1 MDVLLITTYLL
12 IVVLAVISLAIF
24 FILPALTA
32 PQEKRSRAR
41 RALLEAMVL
50 GTLYA
55 GFCHLLA
62 RISGQHRLFEVVTLG
77 YVFVLPLV
85 IGFLA
90 VWRSFPEQSSS
101 WRYCTFAPLGAATL
115 TLLCSILVGWE
126 GAICVIVGGF
136 AFIPLASVGGLC
148 AGLLLARGRKER
160 LNTYLLPM
168 LLTLPLLSSAVES
181 SIGGRTAFS
190 SAKTKIVI
198 NAPKSVV
205 WQNIIRV
212 PLITEP
218 LDGAF
223 YKIGFPK
230 PLSADLSHEGVGG
243 VRHARFERGL
253 EFVET
258 VNEWVPEKSIGF
270 EIKVDPEVT
279 PLTTLDEHVT
289 VGGRYFDVLHGRYE
303 IEEIATDKVVLHLE
317 STFRV
322 STTLNFYADLWAHLL
337 MSDIQNTIL
346 KVIRSRCERTQTP
359 SAS

>member
-1 MDVLLITTYLL
+1 MDVLLITTYVL

-160 LNTYLLPM
+160 LNTYLLPV

-181 SIGGRTAFS
+181 SIGGCTAFS

-212 PLITEP
+212 PLIAEP

-258 VNEWVPEKSIGF
+258 VNEWVREKSIGF